1 MDETNPAYENFR
13 NKMQAFGEPIRGTT
27 RRISASKFLGK
38 DDIGTQVAINARKI
52 TILKNVIQA
61 QQVSTGAMLSSLSGG
76 SVRGIEE
83 NIMDIRKTMASILE
97 TLKAQ
102 EKFEIE
108 KFRDMQIRLENEK
121 RRGREGFLERL
132 NRSGMNVI
140 KRGVNKVLTP
150 VRNMFSSIIGF
161 FTKLFL
167 GKIMVSFLS
176 FFSNPANVAIV
187 DGIANFIGTFFPVI
201 VAGIVAATVG
211 IAALGVKMLGLANV
225 LRAAAIGLGL
235 TSPLSS
241 LIGLGLGGRG
251 LGLGLGGRGVGLGK
265 GLRMPTMPKLSG
277 DMLMKRVPKF
287 SMPKREFP
295 MEPLSFR
302 LLTPP
307 VGNRGR
313 GFFNFNRGGVVPG
326 SGNSDTV
333 PAMLTPGEVVIS
345 KPAVDMF
352 GLRNLLGLNRAAG
365 SSSKPTMRRG
375 VSYAGEG
382 MVAGDIMSLFNSL
395 INTANQ
401 IPESE
406 YGKKM
411 VGFEDTMKEAA
422 VNIGDKVTNEDLSE
436 IKNLKNTVPNFL
448 FGGGPQPT
456 VPTNIIKNLK
466 NTAETLLPV
475 ITQTFNVE
483 ESPIGD
489 LKEIL
494 NQSFGNPDLTP
505 ESFDNDLN
513 QVSLLQPSVDKLNT
527 LGLFA

>member
-1 MDETNPAYENFR
+1 MDETNPVYENFR
-13 NKMQAFGEPIRGTT
+13 NKMRAFGEPIRGTT

-61 QQVSTGAMLSSLSGG
+61 QQIQTGAMLTSLSGG
-76 SVRGIEE
+76 SVKGVEE
-83 NIMDIRKTMASILE
+83 NIMDIRETMASILE

-102 EKFEIE
+102 EKFELE
-108 KFRDMQIRLENEK
+108 KFRDMQRRLENEK

-132 NRSGMNVI
+132 NKSGMNVI
-140 KRGVNKVLTP
+140 KRGVNKVLSP

-161 FTKLFL
+161 FAKLFL

-211 IAALGVKMLGLANV
+211 IAALGVKMLGLTNV

-235 TSPLSS
+235 TSPLTN
-241 LIGLGLGGRG
+241 LVGLGLGGRG
-251 LGLGLGGRGVGLGK
+251 AGLGTGIK
-265 GLRMPTMPKLSG
+265 MPTMKLPKMPEFSG
-277 DMLMKRVPKF
+277 DMLMKRIPKIEKP
-287 SMPKREFP
+287 SIPYGKA
-295 MEPLSFR
+295 
-302 LLTPP
+302 
-307 VGNRGR
+307 GR

-345 KPAVDMF
+345 KPAVNMF
-352 GLRNLLGLNRAAG
+352 GLENLLGLNKAAG
-365 SSSKPTMRRG
+365 SSNKPTIRNG

-382 MVAGDIMSLFNSL
+382 MFADNIFNLFNTL

-406 YGKKM
+406 FGKKM
-411 VGFEDTMKEAA
+411 VGFEDTMRDAA
-422 VNIGDKVTNEDLSE
+422 VNLSGKVTNEDLSQ
-436 IKNLKNTVPNFL
+436 IQNLKNTVPNFL
-448 FGGGPQPT
+448 FGGGPKPT

-466 NTAETLLPV
+466 DTAQTLLPV
-475 ITQTFNVE
+475 MTQTFNAE
-483 ESPIGD
+483 ESPLGD
-489 LKEIL
+489 LKDIL
-494 NQSFGNPDLTP
+494 NKSFGNPDLSP

-513 QVSLLQPSVDKLNT
+513 QVSLLEPSVDKLNT

>member
-1 MDETNPAYENFR
+1 MDETNPVYENFR
-13 NKMQAFGEPIRGTT
+13 NKMRAFGEPIRGTT

-61 QQVSTGAMLSSLSGG
+61 QQVTTGAMLSSLSGG
-76 SVRGIEE
+76 SVKGVEE
-83 NIMDIRKTMASILE
+83 NILDIRETMTSILE

-102 EKFEIE
+102 EKFELE
-108 KFRDMQIRLENEK
+108 KFRDMQRRLENEK

-140 KRGVNKVLTP
+140 KRGVNKVLSP

-161 FTKLFL
+161 FAKLFL

-211 IAALGVKMLGLANV
+211 IAALGVKMLGLTNV

-235 TSPLSS
+235 TSPLTN
-241 LIGLGLGGRG
+241 LVGLGLGGRG
-251 LGLGLGGRGVGLGK
+251 AGLGTGIK
-265 GLRMPTMPKLSG
+265 MPTMKLPKMPEFSG
-277 DMLMKRVPKF
+277 DMLMKRIPKIEKP
-287 SMPKREFP
+287 SIPYGKA
-295 MEPLSFR
+295 
-302 LLTPP
+302 
-307 VGNRGR
+307 GR

-365 SSSKPTMRRG
+365 SSNKPTMRSG

-382 MVAGDIMSLFNSL
+382 MVAGDIMGLFNSL

-406 YGKKM
+406 FGKKM
-411 VGFEDTMKEAA
+411 VNFEETMRDTA
-422 VNIGDKVTNEDLSE
+422 VNLSGKVTNEDLSE

-448 FGGGPQPT
+448 LGSGSKPT
-456 VPTNIIKNLK
+456 VPTIIKDLK
-466 NTAETLLPV
+466 DTAQTLLPV
-475 ITQTFNVE
+475 MTQTFSE
-483 ESPIGD
+483 EGSPFGD
-489 LKEIL
+489 IKDFFKL
-494 NQSFGNPDLTP
+494 GNIDSTP
-505 ESFDNDLN
+505 ESFDNELN
-513 QVSLLQPSVDKLNT
+513 QVSLLEPSVDKLNT

>member
-1 MDETNPAYENFR
+1 MDETNPVYENFR
-13 NKMQAFGEPIRGTT
+13 NKMRAFGEPIRGTT

-61 QQVSTGAMLSSLSGG
+61 QQIQTGAMLSSLSGG
-76 SVRGIEE
+76 SVKGVEE
-83 NIMDIRKTMASILE
+83 NIMDIRETMASILE

-102 EKFEIE
+102 EKFELE

-132 NRSGMNVI
+132 NKSGMNVI
-140 KRGVNKVLTP
+140 KRGVNKVLSP

-161 FTKLFL
+161 FAKLFL

-211 IAALGVKMLGLANV
+211 IAALAVKMIGLTNV

-235 TSPLSS
+235 TSPLTN
-241 LIGLGLGGRG
+241 LVGLGLGGRG
-251 LGLGLGGRGVGLGK
+251 AGLGTGIK
-265 GLRMPTMPKLSG
+265 MPTMKMPKMPKFSG
-277 DMLMKRVPKF
+277 DMLMKRIPKIEKP
-287 SMPKREFP
+287 SIPYGKA
-295 MEPLSFR
+295 
-302 LLTPP
+302 
-307 VGNRGR
+307 GR

-345 KPAVDMF
+345 KPAVNMF
-352 GLRNLLGLNRAAG
+352 GLENLLGLNKAAG
-365 SSSKPTMRRG
+365 SSNKPTIRNG

-382 MVAGDIMSLFNSL
+382 MFADNIFNLFNTL

-406 YGKKM
+406 FGKKM
-411 VGFEDTMKEAA
+411 VGFEDTMRDAA
-422 VNIGDKVTNEDLSE
+422 VNLSGKVTNEDLSE
-436 IKNLKNTVPNFL
+436 IKNLKTTVPNFL
-448 FGGGPQPT
+448 LGGGTKPT

-466 NTAETLLPV
+466 DTAQTLLPV
-475 ITQTFNVE
+475 MTKTFNAE
-483 ESPIGD
+483 ESPLGD
-489 LKEIL
+489 LKDIL
-494 NQSFGNPDLTP
+494 NKSFGNPDLSP

-513 QVSLLQPSVDKLNT
+513 QVSLLEPSVDKLNT

>member
-1 MDETNPAYENFR
+1 MDETNPVYENFR
-13 NKMQAFGEPIRGTT
+13 NKMRAFGEPIRGTT

-52 TILKNVIQA
+52 TILKNIIIS
-61 QQVSTGAMLSSLSGG
+61 QQVTTGAMLTSLSGG
-76 SVRGIEE
+76 SVKGVEE
-83 NIMDIRKTMASILE
+83 NILDIRETMTSILE

-102 EKFEIE
+102 EKFELE
-108 KFRDMQIRLENEK
+108 KFRDMQRRLENEK

-140 KRGVNKVLTP
+140 KRGVNKVLSP
-150 VRNMFSSIIGF
+150 VRNLFSTVIGF
-161 FTKLFL
+161 FAKLFL

-211 IAALGVKMLGLANV
+211 IAALGVKMLGLTNV

-235 TSPLSS
+235 TSPLTN
-241 LIGLGLGGRG
+241 LVGLGLGGRG
-251 LGLGLGGRGVGLGK
+251 AGLGVGMKLPK
-265 GLRMPTMPKLSG
+265 ITMPKFSG
-277 DMLMKRVPKF
+277 DMLMKRIPKIQKP
-287 SMPKREFP
+287 SIPYGKA
-295 MEPLSFR
+295 
-302 LLTPP
+302 
-307 VGNRGR
+307 GR

-365 SSSKPTMRRG
+365 SSSKPTMRNG

-382 MVAGDIMSLFNSL
+382 MVAGDIMGLFNSL

-411 VGFEDTMKEAA
+411 VGFEDTMRDAA
-422 VNIGDKVTNEDLSE
+422 VDIGNKITNEDLSE

-448 FGGGPQPT
+448 FGGGSKPT

-466 NTAETLLPV
+466 DTAQTLLPV
-475 ITQTFNVE
+475 MTQTFNVE
-483 ESPIGD
+483 ESPLGD
-489 LKEIL
+489 LKDIL
-494 NQSFGNPDLTP
+494 NKSFGNPDLTP

-513 QVSLLQPSVDKLNT
+513 QVSLLEPSVDKLNT

>member
-1 MDETNPAYENFR
+1 MDETNPVYENFR
-13 NKMQAFGEPIRGTT
+13 NKMRAFGEPIRGTT

-61 QQVSTGAMLSSLSGG
+61 QQIQTGAMLSSLSGG
-76 SVRGIEE
+76 SVKGVEE
-83 NIMDIRKTMASILE
+83 NILDIRETMTSILE

-102 EKFEIE
+102 EKFELE
-108 KFRDMQIRLENEK
+108 KFRDMQRRLENEK

-140 KRGVNKVLTP
+140 KRGVNKVLSP

-161 FTKLFL
+161 FAKLFL

-201 VAGIVAATVG
+201 VTGVVAATVG

-235 TSPLSS
+235 TSPLTN

-251 LGLGLGGRGVGLGK
+251 AGLGRGIRMPMMK
-265 GLRMPTMPKLSG
+265 MPKMPTMPK
-277 DMLMKRVPKF
+277 F
-287 SMPKREFP
+287 TMPKREFP
-295 MEPLSFR
+295 MEPLSFG
-302 LLTPP
+302 LITPP

-365 SSSKPTMRRG
+365 SSNKPTMRSG

-382 MVAGDIMSLFNSL
+382 MVASNIMGMFNSF
-395 INTANQ
+395 INRANQ

-406 YGKKM
+406 FGKKM
-411 VGFEDTMKEAA
+411 VGFEDTMRDAA
-422 VNIGDKVTNEDLSE
+422 VNLSGKVTNEDLGE
-436 IKNLKNTVPNFL
+436 IKNLKNTVPNYL
-448 FGGGPQPT
+448 LGGGSKPT
-456 VPTNIIKNLK
+456 VPTNIIQNLK
-466 NTAETLLPV
+466 DTAQTLLPV
-475 ITQTFNVE
+475 MTQTFGE
-483 ESPIGD
+483 EGSPFGD
-489 LKEIL
+489 MEDFFKL
-494 NQSFGNPDLTP
+494 GNIDSTP
-505 ESFDNDLN
+505 ESFDNELN
-513 QVSLLQPSVDKLNT
+513 QVSLLEPSVDKLNT

>member
-1 MDETNPAYENFR
+1 MDETNPVYENFR
-13 NKMQAFGEPIRGTT
+13 NKMRAFGEPIRGTT

-52 TILKNVIQA
+52 TILKNIIQA
-61 QQVSTGAMLSSLSGG
+61 QQIQTGAMLTSLSGG
-76 SVRGIEE
+76 SVKGVEE

-140 KRGVNKVLTP
+140 KRGVNKVLSP
-150 VRNMFSSIIGF
+150 VRNLFSTIIGF
-161 FTKLFL
+161 FAKLFL

-187 DGIANFIGTFFPVI
+187 NGIANFIGTFFPVI

-211 IAALGVKMLGLANV
+211 IAALGIKMLGLANI

-241 LIGLGLGGRG
+241 LV
-251 LGLGLGGRGVGLGK
+251 GLGLGGRGVGLGRGIK
-265 GLRMPTMPKLSG
+265 MPTMKMPKFSG
-277 DMLMKRVPKF
+277 DMLMKRIPKIERP
-287 SMPKREFP
+287 SIPYGKA
-295 MEPLSFR
+295 
-302 LLTPP
+302 
-307 VGNRGR
+307 GR

-365 SSSKPTMRRG
+365 SSNKPTMRNG

-382 MVAGDIMSLFNSL
+382 MVAGDMMSLFNSL

-406 YGKKM
+406 FGKKM

-422 VNIGDKVTNEDLSE
+422 VNLSGKVTNEDLDE

-448 FGGGPQPT
+448 FGGRSKPT
-456 VPTNIIKNLK
+456 MPTNIIKNLK
-466 NTAETLLPV
+466 DTAQTLLPV
-475 ITQTFNVE
+475 MTQTFNVE
-483 ESPIGD
+483 ESPLGD

-494 NQSFGNPDLTP
+494 NKSFGNPDLTP

-513 QVSLLQPSVDKLNT
+513 QVSLLEPSVDKLNT

>member
-1 MDETNPAYENFR
+1 MDETNPVYENFR
-13 NKMQAFGEPIRGTT
+13 NKMRAFGEPIRGTT

-61 QQVSTGAMLSSLSGG
+61 QQIQTGAMLTSLSGG
-76 SVRGIEE
+76 SVKGVEE

-140 KRGVNKVLTP
+140 KRGVNKVISP
-150 VRNMFSSIIGF
+150 VRNMFSTIIGF
-161 FTKLFL
+161 FAKLFL

-187 DGIANFIGTFFPVI
+187 NGIANFIGTFFPVI

-211 IAALGVKMLGLANV
+211 IAALGIKMLGLANI

-241 LIGLGLGGRG
+241 LV
-251 LGLGLGGRGVGLGK
+251 GLGLGGRGVGLGRGIK
-265 GLRMPTMPKLSG
+265 MPTMKMPTMPKFSG
-277 DMLMKRVPKF
+277 DMLMKRIPKIERP
-287 SMPKREFP
+287 SIPYGKA
-295 MEPLSFR
+295 
-302 LLTPP
+302 
-307 VGNRGR
+307 GR

-365 SSSKPTMRRG
+365 SSNKPAMRSG
-375 VSYAGEG
+375 VSYANEG
-382 MVAGDIMSLFNSL
+382 MVAGDIMGLFNSL

-401 IPESE
+401 IPESPF
-406 YGKKM
+406 GKKM
-411 VGFEDTMKEAA
+411 VNFEDTMRDAA
-422 VNIGDKVTNEDLSE
+422 VNIGGKITNEDLGE
-436 IKNLKNTVPNFL
+436 IKNLKNTVPNYL
-448 FGGGPQPT
+448 LGGGQKPT

-466 NTAETLLPV
+466 NTAQTLLPV
-475 ITQTFNVE
+475 MTQTFNVD

>member
-1 MDETNPAYENFR
+1 MDETNPVYENFR
-13 NKMQAFGEPIRGTT
+13 NKMRAFGEPIRGTT

-61 QQVSTGAMLSSLSGG
+61 QQIQTGAMLTSLSGGLSGG
-76 SVRGIEE
+76 SVKGVEE
-83 NIMDIRKTMASILE
+83 NIMDIRETMASILE

-102 EKFEIE
+102 EKFELE
-108 KFRDMQIRLENEK
+108 KFRDMQRRLENEK

-132 NRSGMNVI
+132 NKSGMNVI
-140 KRGVNKVLTP
+140 KRGVNKVLSP

-161 FTKLFL
+161 FAKLFL

-211 IAALGVKMLGLANV
+211 IAALGVKMLGLTNV

-235 TSPLSS
+235 TSPLTN
-241 LIGLGLGGRG
+241 LVGLGLGGRG
-251 LGLGLGGRGVGLGK
+251 AGLGTGIK
-265 GLRMPTMPKLSG
+265 MPTMKLPKMPEFSG
-277 DMLMKRVPKF
+277 DMLMKRIPKIEKP
-287 SMPKREFP
+287 SIPYGKA
-295 MEPLSFR
+295 
-302 LLTPP
+302 
-307 VGNRGR
+307 GR

-345 KPAVDMF
+345 KPAVNMF
-352 GLRNLLGLNRAAG
+352 GLENLLGLNKAAG
-365 SSSKPTMRRG
+365 SSNKPTVRNG
-375 VSYAGEG
+375 ISYAGEG
-382 MVAGDIMSLFNSL
+382 MFADNIFNLFNTL

-406 YGKKM
+406 FGKKM
-411 VGFEDTMKEAA
+411 VGFEDTMRDAA
-422 VNIGDKVTNEDLSE
+422 VNLSGKVTNEDLSQ
-436 IKNLKNTVPNFL
+436 IQNLKNTVPNFL
-448 FGGGPQPT
+448 FGGGPKPT

-466 NTAETLLPV
+466 DTAQTLLPV
-475 ITQTFNVE
+475 MTQTFNAE
-483 ESPIGD
+483 ESPLGD
-489 LKEIL
+489 LKDIL
-494 NQSFGNPDLTP
+494 NKSFGNPDLSP

-513 QVSLLQPSVDKLNT
+513 QVSLLEPSVDKLNT

>member
-1 MDETNPAYENFR
+1 MDETNPVYENFR
-13 NKMQAFGEPIRGTT
+13 NKMRAFGEPIRGTT

-61 QQVSTGAMLSSLSGG
+61 QQIQTGAMLTSLSGG
-76 SVRGIEE
+76 SVKGVEE
-83 NIMDIRKTMASILE
+83 NIMDIRETMTSILE

-132 NRSGMNVI
+132 NKSGMNVI
-140 KRGVNKVLTP
+140 KRGVNKVLSP

-161 FTKLFL
+161 FAKLFL

-211 IAALGVKMLGLANV
+211 IAALAVKMIGLTNV

-235 TSPLSS
+235 TSPLTN
-241 LIGLGLGGRG
+241 LVGLGLGGRG
-251 LGLGLGGRGVGLGK
+251 AGLGTGIK
-265 GLRMPTMPKLSG
+265 MPTMKLPKMPKFSG
-277 DMLMKRVPKF
+277 DMLMKRIPKIEKP
-287 SMPKREFP
+287 SIPYGKA
-295 MEPLSFR
+295 
-302 LLTPP
+302 
-307 VGNRGR
+307 GR

-345 KPAVDMF
+345 KPAVAMF
-352 GLRNLLGLNRAAG
+352 GLENLLGLNKAAG
-365 SSSKPTMRRG
+365 SSNKPTIRNG

-382 MVAGDIMSLFNSL
+382 MFADNIFNLFNTL

-401 IPESE
+401 LPESE
-406 YGKKM
+406 FGKKM
-411 VGFEDTMKEAA
+411 VGFEDTMRDAA
-422 VNIGDKVTNEDLSE
+422 VNLSNKVTNEDLSQ
-436 IKNLKNTVPNFL
+436 IQNLKNTVPNFL
-448 FGGGPQPT
+448 FGGGPKPT

-466 NTAETLLPV
+466 DTAQTLLPV
-475 ITQTFNVE
+475 MTQTFNAE
-483 ESPIGD
+483 ESPLGD
-489 LKEIL
+489 LKDIL
-494 NQSFGNPDLTP
+494 NKSFGNPDLSP

-513 QVSLLQPSVDKLNT
+513 QVSLLEPSVDKLNT

>member
-1 MDETNPAYENFR
+1 MDETNPVYENFR
-13 NKMQAFGEPIRGTT
+13 NKMRAFGEPIRGTT

-61 QQVSTGAMLSSLSGG
+61 QQVATGAMLSSLSGG
-76 SVRGIEE
+76 SVKGVEE
-83 NIMDIRKTMASILE
+83 NIMDIRETMTSILE

-140 KRGVNKVLTP
+140 KRGVNKVLSP
-150 VRNMFSSIIGF
+150 VRNLFSTIIGF
-161 FTKLFL
+161 FAKLFL

-187 DGIANFIGTFFPVI
+187 NGIANFIGTFFPVI

-211 IAALGVKMLGLANV
+211 IAALGIKMLGLANI

-241 LIGLGLGGRG
+241 LV
-251 LGLGLGGRGVGLGK
+251 GLGLGGRGVGLGR
-265 GLRMPTMPKLSG
+265 GLRMPTMKMPTMPKFSG
-277 DMLMKRVPKF
+277 DMLMKRIPKIERP
-287 SMPKREFP
+287 SIPYGKA
-295 MEPLSFR
+295 
-302 LLTPP
+302 
-307 VGNRGR
+307 GR

-326 SGNSDTV
+326 TGNSDTV

-365 SSSKPTMRRG
+365 SSNKPTMRNG

-382 MVAGDIMSLFNSL
+382 MVAGDMMSLFNSL

-401 IPESE
+401 IPECE
-406 YGKKM
+406 FGKKM
-411 VGFEDTMKEAA
+411 VGFEDRMKEAA
-422 VNIGDKVTNEDLSE
+422 VNLGNQVTNEDLSE

-475 ITQTFNVE
+475 MTQTFNVE
-483 ESPIGD
+483 ESPLGD

-494 NQSFGNPDLTP
+494 NKSFSNPDLTP
-505 ESFDNDLN
+505 ESFDNELN
-513 QVSLLQPSVDKLNT
+513 QVSLLEPSVDKLNT

>member
-1 MDETNPAYENFR
+1 MDETNPVYENFR
-13 NKMQAFGEPIRGTT
+13 NKMRAFGEPIRGTT

-61 QQVSTGAMLSSLSGG
+61 QQVATGAMLTSLSGG
-76 SVRGIEE
+76 SVKGVEE

-140 KRGVNKVLTP
+140 KRGVNKVLSP
-150 VRNMFSSIIGF
+150 VRNLFSTIIGF
-161 FTKLFL
+161 FAKLFL

-187 DGIANFIGTFFPVI
+187 NGIANFIGTFFPVI

-211 IAALGVKMLGLANV
+211 IAALGIKMLGLANV

-241 LIGLGLGGRG
+241 LVGLGLGGRG
-251 LGLGLGGRGVGLGK
+251 AGLGVGMKLPK
-265 GLRMPTMPKLSG
+265 ITMPKFSG
-277 DMLMKRVPKF
+277 DMLMKRIPKIQKP
-287 SMPKREFP
+287 SIPYGKA
-295 MEPLSFR
+295 
-302 LLTPP
+302 
-307 VGNRGR
+307 GR

-326 SGNSDTV
+326 TGNSDTV

-382 MVAGDIMSLFNSL
+382 MVAGDMMSLFNSL

-422 VNIGDKVTNEDLSE
+422 VNIGNKVTNEDLSE

-475 ITQTFNVE
+475 MTQTFNVE

-494 NQSFGNPDLTP
+494 NKSFGNPDLTP

-513 QVSLLQPSVDKLNT
+513 QVSLLEPSVDKLNT
-527 LGLFA
+527 LGIFA

>member
-1 MDETNPAYENFR
+1 MDETNPVYENFR
-13 NKMQAFGEPIRGTT
+13 NKMRAFGEPIRGTT

-61 QQVSTGAMLSSLSGG
+61 QQVATGAMLSSLSGG
-76 SVRGIEE
+76 SVRGVEE
-83 NIMDIRKTMASILE
+83 NIMDIRETMTSILE

-102 EKFEIE
+102 EKFELE
-108 KFRDMQIRLENEK
+108 KFRDMQRRLENEK

-132 NRSGMNVI
+132 NKSGMNVI
-140 KRGVNKVLTP
+140 KRGVNKVLSP

-161 FTKLFL
+161 FAKLFL
-167 GKIMVSFLS
+167 GKIMISFLS

-211 IAALGVKMLGLANV
+211 IAALGVKMLGLTNV

-235 TSPLSS
+235 TSPLTN
-241 LIGLGLGGRG
+241 LVGLGLGGRG
-251 LGLGLGGRGVGLGK
+251 AGLGTGIK
-265 GLRMPTMPKLSG
+265 MPTMKLPKMPEFSG
-277 DMLMKRVPKF
+277 DMLMKRIPKIEKP
-287 SMPKREFP
+287 SIPYGKA
-295 MEPLSFR
+295 
-302 LLTPP
+302 
-307 VGNRGR
+307 GR

-345 KPAVDMF
+345 KPAVAMF
-352 GLRNLLGLNRAAG
+352 GLENLLGLNKAAG
-365 SSSKPTMRRG
+365 SSNKPTIRNG

-382 MVAGDIMSLFNSL
+382 MFADNIFNLFNTL

-406 YGKKM
+406 FGKKM
-411 VGFEDTMKEAA
+411 VGFEDTMRDAA
-422 VNIGDKVTNEDLSE
+422 VNLSGKVTNEDLSQ
-436 IKNLKNTVPNFL
+436 IQNLKNTVPNFL
-448 FGGGPQPT
+448 FGGGPKPT

-466 NTAETLLPV
+466 DTAQTLLPV
-475 ITQTFNVE
+475 MTQTFNAE
-483 ESPIGD
+483 ESPLGD
-489 LKEIL
+489 LKDIL
-494 NQSFGNPDLTP
+494 NKSFGNPDLSP

-513 QVSLLQPSVDKLNT
+513 QVSLLEPSVDKLNT

>member
-1 MDETNPAYENFR
+1 MDETNPVYENFR
-13 NKMQAFGEPIRGTT
+13 NKMRAFGEPIRGTT

-52 TILKNVIQA
+52 TILKNIIQS
-61 QQVSTGAMLSSLSGG
+61 QQVATGAMLSSLSGG
-76 SVRGIEE
+76 SVRGVEE
-83 NIMDIRKTMASILE
+83 NIMDIRETMTSILE

-140 KRGVNKVLTP
+140 KRGVNKVISP
-150 VRNMFSSIIGF
+150 VRNMFSTIIGF
-161 FTKLFL
+161 FAKLFL

-241 LIGLGLGGRG
+241 LV
-251 LGLGLGGRGVGLGK
+251 GLGLGGRGVGLGRGIK
-265 GLRMPTMPKLSG
+265 MPTMKMPT
-277 DMLMKRVPKF
+277 MPKF

-365 SSSKPTMRRG
+365 SSSKPTMRSG

-382 MVAGDIMSLFNSL
+382 MVAGDLMSLFNSL

-406 YGKKM
+406 FGKKM
-411 VGFEDTMKEAA
+411 VGFEDTMRDAA
-422 VNIGDKVTNEDLSE
+422 VNLSGKVTNEDLDE

-448 FGGGPQPT
+448 FGGGPKPT

-466 NTAETLLPV
+466 DTAQTLLPV
-475 ITQTFNVE
+475 MTQTFNVE
-483 ESPIGD
+483 ESPLGD

-494 NQSFGNPDLTP
+494 KEIRG
-505 ESFDNDLN
+505 ES
-513 QVSLLQPSVDKLNT
+513 
-527 LGLFA
+527 

>member
-1 MDETNPAYENFR
+1 MDETNPVYENFR
-13 NKMQAFGEPIRGTT
+13 NKMRAFGEPIRGTT

-61 QQVSTGAMLSSLSGG
+61 QQVATGAMLSSLSGG
-76 SVRGIEE
+76 SVRGVEE
-83 NIMDIRKTMASILE
+83 NIMDIRETMTSILE

-132 NRSGMNVI
+132 NKSGMNVI
-140 KRGVNKVLTP
+140 KRGVNKVLSP
-150 VRNMFSSIIGF
+150 VRNMFSTIIGF
-161 FTKLFL
+161 FAKLFL

-187 DGIANFIGTFFPVI
+187 DGIASFIGTFFPVI

-235 TSPLSS
+235 TSPLTN
-241 LIGLGLGGRG
+241 LVGLGLGGRG
-251 LGLGLGGRGVGLGK
+251 AGLGTGIK
-265 GLRMPTMPKLSG
+265 IPTMKMPKMPKFSG
-277 DMLMKRVPKF
+277 DMLMKRIPKIEKP
-287 SMPKREFP
+287 SIPYGKA
-295 MEPLSFR
+295 
-302 LLTPP
+302 
-307 VGNRGR
+307 GR

-365 SSSKPTMRRG
+365 SSSKPTMRNG

-382 MVAGDIMSLFNSL
+382 MVAGDIMGLFNSL

-406 YGKKM
+406 FGKKM
-411 VGFEDTMKEAA
+411 VNFEETMRDTA
-422 VNIGDKVTNEDLSE
+422 VNLSGKVTNEDLDE

-448 FGGGPQPT
+448 FGGGTKPT

-466 NTAETLLPV
+466 DTAQTLLPV
-475 ITQTFNVE
+475 MTQTFNVE
-483 ESPIGD
+483 ESPLGD
-489 LKEIL
+489 LKDIL
-494 NQSFGNPDLTP
+494 NKSFGNPDLTP
-505 ESFDNDLN
+505 ESFDNELN
-513 QVSLLQPSVDKLNT
+513 QVSLLEPSVDKLNT

>member
-1 MDETNPAYENFR
+1 MDETNPVYENFR
-13 NKMQAFGEPIRGTT
+13 NKMRAFGEPIRGTT

-61 QQVSTGAMLSSLSGG
+61 QQVATGAMLSSLSGG
-76 SVRGIEE
+76 SVKGVEE
-83 NIMDIRKTMASILE
+83 NIMDIRETMTSILE

-102 EKFEIE
+102 EKFELE

-140 KRGVNKVLTP
+140 KRGVNKVLSP

-161 FTKLFL
+161 FAKLFL

-187 DGIANFIGTFFPVI
+187 NGIANFIGTFFPVI

-211 IAALGVKMLGLANV
+211 IAALGIKMLGLANV

-241 LIGLGLGGRG
+241 LV
-251 LGLGLGGRGVGLGK
+251 GLGLGGRGVGLGR
-265 GLRMPTMPKLSG
+265 GLRMPTMKLPTMPKFSG
-277 DMLMKRVPKF
+277 DMLMKRIPKIERP
-287 SMPKREFP
+287 SIPYGKA
-295 MEPLSFR
+295 
-302 LLTPP
+302 
-307 VGNRGR
+307 GR

-326 SGNSDTV
+326 TGNSDTV

-382 MVAGDIMSLFNSL
+382 MVAGDMMSLFNSL

-401 IPESE
+401 IPESKF
-406 YGKKM
+406 GKKM

-422 VNIGDKVTNEDLSE
+422 VNIGNKVTKEDLGQ
-436 IKNLKNTVPNFL
+436 IQNLKNTVPNFL
-448 FGGGPQPT
+448 FGGGSKPT

-466 NTAETLLPV
+466 NTAQTLLPV
-475 ITQTFNVE
+475 MTQTLNVE

-494 NQSFGNPDLTP
+494 NKSFGNPDLTP
-505 ESFDNDLN
+505 ESFDNELN
-513 QVSLLQPSVDKLNT
+513 QVSLLEPSVDKLNT

>member
-1 MDETNPAYENFR
+1 MDETNPVYENFR
-13 NKMQAFGEPIRGTT
+13 NKMRAFGEPIRGTT

-61 QQVSTGAMLSSLSGG
+61 QQVATGAMLSSLSGG
-76 SVRGIEE
+76 SVKGVEE
-83 NIMDIRKTMASILE
+83 NIMDIRETMTSILE

-140 KRGVNKVLTP
+140 KRGVNKVLSP
-150 VRNMFSSIIGF
+150 VRNIFSTIIGF
-161 FTKLFL
+161 FAKLFL

-187 DGIANFIGTFFPVI
+187 NGIANFIGTFFPVI

-211 IAALGVKMLGLANV
+211 IAALGIKMLGLANV

-241 LIGLGLGGRG
+241 LV
-251 LGLGLGGRGVGLGK
+251 GLGLGGRGVGLGR
-265 GLRMPTMPKLSG
+265 GLRMPTMKMPTMPKFSG
-277 DMLMKRVPKF
+277 DMLMKRIPKIEKP
-287 SMPKREFP
+287 SIPYGKA
-295 MEPLSFR
+295 
-302 LLTPP
+302 
-307 VGNRGR
+307 GR

-352 GLRNLLGLNRAAG
+352 GLRNLLGLNKAAG

-422 VNIGDKVTNEDLSE
+422 VNLSGKVTNEDLDE

-448 FGGGPQPT
+448 FGGGPKPT
-456 VPTNIIKNLK
+456 VPTNILKNLR
-466 NTAETLLPV
+466 NTADTLLPV
-475 ITQTFNVE
+475 MRQTFNVE
-483 ESPIGD
+483 ESPLGD
-489 LKEIL
+489 LKDIL
-494 NQSFGNPDLTP
+494 NKSFGNPDLTP
-505 ESFDNDLN
+505 ESFDNELN
-513 QVSLLQPSVDKLNT
+513 QVSLLEPSVDKLNT